1 MSVRTELGF
10 LVVLQAGIR
19 PVSSA
24 WSERIV
30 SNTLHMVRFTSI
42 LLFTFYKKQNNC
54 ISNFEKVGSQDLSE
68 TGQV

>member
-1 MSVRTELGF
+1 M
-10 LVVLQAGIR
+10 
-19 PVSSA
+19 
-24 WSERIV
+24 
-30 SNTLHMVRFTSI
+30 SNTLYMVRFTSI